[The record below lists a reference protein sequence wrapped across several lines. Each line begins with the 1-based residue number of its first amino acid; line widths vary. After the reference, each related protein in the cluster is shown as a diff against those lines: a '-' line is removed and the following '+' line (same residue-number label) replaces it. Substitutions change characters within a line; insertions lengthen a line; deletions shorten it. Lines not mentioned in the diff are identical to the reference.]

1 VNTPI
6 NGSDVFHYT
15 VSDGTLSSNSESITF
30 KISDTA
36 PVANND
42 SFSLTEVSGQ
52 TYPLTYATRNVLT
65 NDTDGGGGT
74 LAVNALDGHTPLSGS
89 YTDTLADGNS
99 LTLYSEGAF
108 AYTVNTPVNGS
119 DVFHY
124 TVSDGTLSSNSASI
138 TFNVS
143 DTARCG
149 QTYRLRFGISA
160 PSTKGERLSEQDRCS
175 QSRDSGRGH
184 AGARTA

>member
-1 VNTPI
+1 V
-6 NGSDVFHYT
+6 
-15 VSDGTLSSNSESITF
+15 
-30 KISDTA
+30 
-36 PVANND
+36 
-42 SFSLTEVSGQ
+42 TEVSGQ
-52 TYPLTYATRNVLT
+52 AYPLTYATGNVLT
-65 NDTDGGGGT
+65 NYNNPDGDTLVVSKLDG
-74 LAVNALDGHTPLSGS
+74 NALVSGS
-89 YTDTLADGNS
+89 YTETLADGNS
-99 LTLYSEGAF
+99 LTLYSDGAF